1 MTLYSSGNR
10 SFTRR
15 LLTTVCTLFFTAS
28 ILLGQDSSSKGKP
41 NLLKGPAKTTLGRYA
56 KLDVPQGYFFI
67 NGKDYRAMLKAEGEP
82 VSGDELGMIAPTNGG
97 YSVIFQFSDIGY
109 VKDDEKDNLNADKLL
124 DSIKRGTA
132 AANKERER
140 AGRPAIEVVG
150 WEFPPKY
157 DPTTHNLEWA
167 IRGSIEG
174 RPLLNYN
181 TRLLGRKGVMEVVLV
196 VRPERL
202 NDTLPDFRSLL
213 AGYSFDTGE
222 TYAEYRPGDKVAK
235 YGLGALVLGGAAVG
249 AAKLGLFAWLA
260 VFLKKGWK
268 LVVVAFAAVASF
280 FKKLFTGR
288 GGNTSQSSGPQAM

>member
-1 MTLYSSGNR
+1 MK
-10 SFTRR
+10 
-15 LLTTVCTLFFTAS
+15 LLTTLCALFFSIS
-28 ILLGQDSSSKGKP
+28 ILLGQDSSSKAKP
-41 NLLKGPAKTTLGRYA
+41 NFLKGPAKTSLGRYA
-56 KLDVPQGYFFI
+56 KLDVPKGYFFI

-140 AGRPAIEVVG
+140 AGRPPIEVVG

-157 DPTTHNLEWA
+157 DPATHNLEWA

-213 AGYSFDTGE
+213 TGYSFETGE
-222 TYAEYRPGDKVAK
+222 TYAEYRQGDKVAK

-249 AAKLGLFAWLA
+249 AAKLGLFTWLA

-280 FKKLFTGR
+280 FKKLFAGNR
-288 GGNTSQSSGPQAM
+288 GKTSQSSGSQTM

>member
-1 MTLYSSGNR
+1 MISTKPLLAAACILVISASGLPAQ
-10 SFTRR
+10 S
-15 LLTTVCTLFFTAS
+15 A
-28 ILLGQDSSSKGKP
+28 KP
-41 NLLKGPAKTTLGRYA
+41 KLDIVKGPAKVSLGSMA
-56 KLDVPQGYFFI
+56 KIDVPAGYFFL

-82 VSGDELGMIAPTNGG
+82 TSGGELGLLAPTNDEF
-97 YSVIFQFSDIGY
+97 SVIFQFSDIGY
-109 VKDDEKDNLNADKLL
+109 VKDDDKDSLNADKLL
-124 DSIKRGTA
+124 ASIKRGTA
-132 AANKERER
+132 EANKQREQ
-140 AGRPAIEVVG
+140 AGRAPIEVVG

-157 DPTTHNLEWA
+157 DSASHNLEWA
-167 IRGSIEG
+167 VRASVEG

-196 VRPERL
+196 VRPDQL
-202 NDTLPDFRSLL
+202 NDTLPSFRSLL
-213 AGYSFDTGE
+213 TGYSFQTGE

-268 LVVVAFAAVASF
+268 LVVVAFAAIASF

-288 GGNTSQSSGPQAM
+288 GSRTNRQTDIQNV